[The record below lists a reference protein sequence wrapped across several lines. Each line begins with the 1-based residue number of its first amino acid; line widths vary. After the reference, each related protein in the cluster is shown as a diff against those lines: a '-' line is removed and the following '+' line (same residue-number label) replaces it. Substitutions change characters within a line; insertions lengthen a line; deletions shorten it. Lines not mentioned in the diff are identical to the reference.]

1 MFMTEDEELLKLVEQ
16 VKDEK
21 TVSVTIAQLQ
31 AEVQA
36 KLVKKRDKPLK

>member
-1 MFMTEDEELLKLVEQ
+1 MTEDEELLKLVEQ

-36 KLVKKRDKPLK
+36 NLVKKRENPLK